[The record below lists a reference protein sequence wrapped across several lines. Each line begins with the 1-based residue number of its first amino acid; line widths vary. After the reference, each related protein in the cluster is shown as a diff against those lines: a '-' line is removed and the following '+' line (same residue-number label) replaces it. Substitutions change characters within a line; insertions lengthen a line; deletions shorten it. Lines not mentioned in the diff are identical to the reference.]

1 MIENMAAGLGD
12 LMSISNFISINIG
25 LLIGIIFGAIPGLT
39 VLLCVVLFTP
49 LTFGLSPITAMLM
62 LLGMYVGGIYGGS
75 ITAIL
80 IRTPG
85 TAAAAATML
94 DGYPLAQQGKAK
106 KALDMALVASVI
118 AGIIS
123 ACILLFAAPQIAKA
137 TLEFGPSEYFVLAV
151 FGLSIIAGVSGD
163 SIVKGLIAGAMGF
176 FISTI
181 GMDETSAV
189 MRFTFGNS
197 KLLGGIQL
205 VIGLIGFFALSELYL
220 KSTNNKIDDDGLD
233 LNKEESKLTKKDLKS
248 NLVNII
254 RSSLIGTGI
263 GAIPGAG
270 AGISSF
276 LSYNE
281 AKKRSKH
288 PEKFGKGS
296 IEAVAAAEAGNNG
309 VTGATLIPL
318 LTLGIPGDATAAVL
332 LGALMMHGLIPGP
345 SLFEEQGNIVYAIML
360 GLIITNIFLF
370 LQGKFLLKYFAK
382 VAHVPYELLVPII
395 SIFCMAGAF
404 SVNNTIFDI
413 YIIIIC
419 GVISYILQRLEFSQ
433 IPILLGMVL
442 GPLAETNFRRAMVIS
457 EGSYRIFVTRPISL
471 FFVVLTLGTLITF
484 VMKSRKAKQP
494 IEAFEGGM

>member
-1 MIENMAAGLGD
+1 MLEYMISGFSE
-12 LMSISNFISINIG
+12 LMSITNFIFINFG

-49 LTFGLSPITAMLM
+49 LTFGLEPITAMLM

-80 IRTPG
+80 IKTPG

-106 KALDMALVASVI
+106 KALDMALVASAI

-123 ACILLFAAPQIAKA
+123 ACILLFAAPQIAKV
-137 TLEFGPSEYFVLAV
+137 TLLFGPSEYFVLAV
-151 FGLSIIAGVSGD
+151 FGLSIIAGVSGEN
-163 SIVKGLIAGAMGF
+163 IVKGIIAGAIGF
-176 FISTI
+176 FISTL
-181 GMDETSAV
+181 GMDETSGV
-189 MRFTFGNS
+189 MRFTFGNFQ
-197 KLLGGIQL
+197 LLGGVQL
-205 VIGLIGFFALSELYL
+205 VIGLIGFFALSELFL
-220 KSTNNKIDDDGLD
+220 KSTIHKIEDEGLD
-233 LNKEESKLTKKDLKS
+233 LKEDSKLTAKDLKS

-281 AKKRSKH
+281 AKKASKE

-318 LTLGIPGDATAAVL
+318 FTLGIPGDATAAVL

-345 SLFEEQGNIVYAIML
+345 SLFEEQGNIVYAIMI

-382 VAHVPYELLVPII
+382 VSQVPYELLVPII

-404 SVNNTIFDI
+404 SVNNTTFDI
-413 YIIIIC
+413 KLIIIFGI
-419 GVISYILQRLEFSQ
+419 VSYFLQRLEFSQ
-433 IPILLGMVL
+433 IPILLGIVL
-442 GPLAETNFRRAMVIS
+442 GPLAESNFRRAMVIS
-457 EGSYRIFVTRPISL
+457 EGSYSIFITRPISL
-471 FFVVLTLGTLITF
+471 FFVLLTLGTLVTF
-484 VMKSRKAKQP
+484 IIKSRKSKKVIPDA
-494 IEAFEGGM
+494 